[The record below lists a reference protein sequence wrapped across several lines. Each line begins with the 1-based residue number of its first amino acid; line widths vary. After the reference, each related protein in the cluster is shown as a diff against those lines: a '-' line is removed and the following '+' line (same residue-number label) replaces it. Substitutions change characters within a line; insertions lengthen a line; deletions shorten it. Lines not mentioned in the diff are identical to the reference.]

1 MKKSLAVRL
10 TVLGGMALTTCL
22 LAVSVSADPKLGVKV
37 FEPEKHEGVIFLPFS
52 VAEPDERLFA
62 VKSEGKNA
70 GWAFGLESKGKNAGR
85 GFGPSKSKF
94 KSTIDLHGHR
104 EQPLGPVAVPEPTTM
119 LLLGTGLA
127 GLGGVIRK
135 RRKGTK

>member
-52 VAEPDERLFA
+52 VSDPDERLFA

-70 GWAFGLESKGKNAGR
+70 GWAFGL
-85 GFGPSKSKF
+85 SKSKF